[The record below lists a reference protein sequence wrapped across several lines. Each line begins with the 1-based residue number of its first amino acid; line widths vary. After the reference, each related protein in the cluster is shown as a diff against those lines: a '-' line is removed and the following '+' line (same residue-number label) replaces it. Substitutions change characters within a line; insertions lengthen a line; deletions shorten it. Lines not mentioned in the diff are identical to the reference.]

1 VQVPAFRDAA
11 VTVGKEGSEE
21 GASAMKCLMCP
32 NDVESDLE
40 PIGLMFFC
48 TDEEACVDRARKV
61 TGLALAAKD
70 GAQ

>member
-1 VQVPAFRDAA
+1 
-11 VTVGKEGSEE
+11 
-21 GASAMKCLMCP
+21 MKCLMCP
-32 NDVESDLE
+32 NDVASDLE

-48 TDEEACVDRARKV
+48 TDEDACVDRARKV